1 MGFQIA
7 IDGPSASGKSSIA
20 REVAKSFNFVHI
32 NSGLMYRAIAYK
44 AIKEQ
49 VNLLCEEKLV
59 ELIEHTTLELTPDQR
74 VIMDQ
79 NDVSEHLK
87 TVSIEASTVS
97 SFPLVR
103 ERLVHLQQEMAKS
116 LDCVMDGRDIGT
128 VVLPQ
133 ADVKIFIT
141 ADVEDRA
148 HRRTNELKKMGIDAD
163 YENILD
169 EMIQRDNQ
177 DINRP
182 VGPLKQAEDALLID
196 TTGNTFEMSAKIVI
210 DLIKERLGR

>member
-20 REVAKSFNFVHI
+20 REVAKEFNFVHI

-44 AIKEQ
+44 AIQNQINLQSEKE
-49 VNLLCEEKLV
+49 LV
-59 ELIEHTTLELTPDQR
+59 ELIDQTKLELTHDQR

-103 ERLVHLQQEMAKS
+103 ERLVYLQQEMAKS

-141 ADVEDRA
+141 ADVKDRA
-148 HRRTNELKKMGIDAD
+148 HRRTEELRRIGIDAE
-163 YENILD
+163 YEKILE
-169 EMIQRDNQ
+169 EMILRDDQ

-182 VGPLKQAEDALLID
+182 VGPLKQVKDAFLID